1 MHKIKEKLMEELYE
15 YEEKAKKM
23 SGGKISAGDLEALHK
38 LTDTIKNIDKIEMY
52 EEIDEEMG
60 GSSYARRGGRGRGR
74 NARRDS
80 MGRYAR
86 EGGSSYEGGYSE
98 EGGSYRR
105 GGSSYEGGQGG
116 MMGGNMGGNMG
127 GGSSYARGRGRGRS
141 SYAGGGYSYGGAKD
155 YMIDKME
162 EMMDMA
168 ESEQERRAI
177 QRCIQEIENQ

>member
-23 SGGKISAGDLEALHK
+23 GGGKISAGDLEALHK
-38 LTDTIKNIDKIEMY
+38 LTDTVKNIDKIEMY
-52 EEIDEEMG
+52 EEFEEEG
-60 GSSYARRGGRGRGR
+60 GSSYARGGGRGRGR

-105 GGSSYEGGQGG
+105 GGGSSYEGGQGG
-116 MMGGNMGGNMG
+116 MMGGNMGG
-127 GGSSYARGRGRGRS
+127 GSSYARGGRGRGRS

-177 QRCIQEIENQ
+177 QRCIEEIENQ